1 MNASYKVFDI
11 EKFDVIKTIV
21 INNLQDLNALF
32 LTWMTAEI
40 KIKLQIDLKFNY
52 KCINS
57 VR

>member
-52 KCINS
+52 KCIN
-57 VR
+57 